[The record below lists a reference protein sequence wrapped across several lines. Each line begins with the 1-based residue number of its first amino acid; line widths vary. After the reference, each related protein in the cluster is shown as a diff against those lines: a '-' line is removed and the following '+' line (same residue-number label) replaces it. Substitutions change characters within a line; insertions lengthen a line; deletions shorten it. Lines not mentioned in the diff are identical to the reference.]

1 MNFNMHRQLLKDGF
15 RLRRMTQLHSVMEK
29 APGMHAL
36 SEQIEL
42 SKLAGQVVARV
53 TRPFR
58 FSLDFANGRCRIDG
72 DVLVILADEAMQLN
86 RLRQLKPRML
96 AGLVSSGIPVSD
108 IQFRILPSGRAEP
121 EAYAPP
127 KSEGDSASLFASWEI
142 AEGARRMPEKI
153 RGNFLKIARSLR
165 PADSEL
171 RNHMTSR
178 LDAEARGLVESSSE
192 IRRALDSIKAPIPI
206 QFYINHA
213 ADADEAQ
220 LRRVEEENKAF
231 SECKSACLERM
242 ESIKEAAGEAMALSI
257 SLKSEAL
264 SGSDETT
271 APIPDKDDEAEF
283 IRVMKRM
290 IRERELCAEL
300 LSRPTFLK

>member
-1 MNFNMHRQLLKDGF
+1 MKDDY
-15 RLRRMTQLHSVMEK
+15 RLRRMTQLRGVMEK
-29 APGMHAL
+29 SPVMHAL

-42 SKLAGQVVARV
+42 SKLAGQVIARI

-108 IQFRILPSGRAEP
+108 VQFRILPSGRTEP
-121 EAYAPP
+121 EVYAPP
-127 KSEGDSASLFASWEI
+127 PIEEDSSSLFASWEI
-142 AEGARRMPEKI
+142 EQAARRMPEKI

-171 RNHMTSR
+171 RDHMTSR
-178 LDAEARGLVESSSE
+178 LDAEARGLAESASE
-192 IRRALDSIKAPIPI
+192 VRRALDAVKAPVPL

-213 ADADEAQ
+213 KDADEAQ
-220 LRRVEEENKAF
+220 IRRMGEENKAF
-231 SECKSACLERM
+231 SERKSECLERI
-242 ESIKEAAGEAMALSI
+242 ESMKDAAGEAMTLSI
-257 SLKSEAL
+257 ALKSAAF
-264 SGSDETT
+264 GVSDDKNV
-271 APIPDKDDEAEF
+271 PIPDENDEAEF
-283 IRVMKRM
+283 IRIMKKA
-290 IRERELCAEL
+290 ISERELCGDL
-300 LSRPTFLK
+300 LSRLSLLK